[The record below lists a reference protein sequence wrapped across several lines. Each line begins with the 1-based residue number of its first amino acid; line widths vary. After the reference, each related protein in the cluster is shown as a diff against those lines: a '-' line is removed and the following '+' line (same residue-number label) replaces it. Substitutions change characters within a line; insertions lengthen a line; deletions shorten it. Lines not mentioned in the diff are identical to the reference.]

1 VAHRPQ
7 ARGSVVAPVA
17 TVIPAPTV
25 AAVATV
31 ATVATVIAGIPKR
44 HLTSLHGVGPK
55 AIRIIQA
62 ALEEHRLTLT

>member
-25 AAVATV
+25 AAV